1 MASVVFS
8 ASEIEK
14 IVMGVEGTWVKRR
27 NVRNKLVA
35 NSNKLVNE
43 KIMEVKGKIR
53 DLRAMGSRECD
64 LRHFYSE
71 VTSLELKII

>member
-1 MASVVFS
+1 MVSGVFS

-43 KIMEVKGKIR
+43 KIMEAKDKIR
-53 DLRAMGSRECD
+53 DLRAMGSRECA